1 MEIIFLIGRIL
12 FGMFFLVLGVN
23 HFKKLEQMTQ
33 YAASK
38 KVPSP
43 KLATIFTGLLLVLG
57 GLGVIFGIYVT
68 LALWVL
74 VIFLVPTGFIM
85 HNFWAVP
92 EEEKMTQM
100 INFLRNIALAG
111 ASLML
116 LSLPLPWDL
125 SIF

>member
-12 FGMFFLVLGVN
+12 FGMFFVVFGVN
-23 HFKKLEQMTQ
+23 HFKKLEHMTQ

-43 KLATIFTGLLLVLG
+43 KLATILTGLILVFG
-57 GLGVIFGIYVT
+57 GLGVVLGIYVT
-68 LALWVL
+68 LALWIL

-85 HNFWAVP
+85 HNFWATP

-100 INFLRNIALAG
+100 IAELLR
-111 ASLML
+111 
-116 LSLPLPWDL
+116 
-125 SIF
+125 